1 MCEKPRVGAVNRGD
15 DHLSMATPAEELS
28 PEKKKELITRN
39 LQEVLGEDRLE
50 ALLKEGHRVRIYWGT
65 ATTGKPHVAYYVG
78 VTKISDFLK
87 AGCEVKL

>member
-39 LQEVLGEDRLE
+39 LQVSDSDTRTSVD
-50 ALLKEGHRVRIYWGT
+50 LLFE
-65 ATTGKPHVAYYVG
+65 
-78 VTKISDFLK
+78 
-87 AGCEVKL
+87 